1 MLRFLYN
8 SIMGYMD
15 YLKKEQVL
23 DLFGGI
29 VVELESV
36 FRNAES
42 LTEDE
47 KLFIENRL
55 LFLQME
61 YSRWVTRRDT
71 NRKHP
76 VSSPTTSH
84 IVH

>member
-1 MLRFLYN
+1 
-8 SIMGYMD
+8 MD
-15 YLKKEQVL
+15 NLKKEQVL

-29 VVELESV
+29 VVELESL
-36 FRNAES
+36 FRHPQS

-61 YSRWVTRRDT
+61 YSRWVTRPDN
-71 NRKHP
+71 NRKQTLA
-76 VSSPTTSH
+76 SPTAQLSIASFP
-84 IVH
+84 IVS